1 MKVYYDSPDVMPCPA
16 PTGHAVRAAIAD
28 YREASSRLSEMDDGD
43 LDALYLASRD
53 WSLTKQKLT
62 TMVLVA
68 NGCNPLEGV
77 TCPVSIDLGDT
88 LVIVT
93 EHPNDMGN
101 PQGFNAP
108 LLVIVPKATV
118 VTVG

>member
-16 PTGHAVRAAIAD
+16 PTAHAVRAAIAE
-28 YREASSRLSEMDDGD
+28 YQEASSRLSEMDDGD
-43 LDALYLASRD
+43 LDALYLAARD
-53 WSLTKQKLT
+53 WSLIKQKLT
-62 TMVLVA
+62 TMVLVV
-68 NGCNPLEGV
+68 NGCDPLEGV
-77 TCPVSIDLGDT
+77 SSPVSIDLGDT

-108 LLVIVPKATV
+108 LLVIVSKARV
-118 VTVG
+118 VTVC

>member
-1 MKVYYDSPDVMPCPA
+1 MKVYYDSSDAMPCPA
-16 PTGHAVRAAIAD
+16 PTGHALRAAIAA
-28 YREASSRLSEMDDGD
+28 YQESSRRLSELDDGD
-43 LDALYLASRD
+43 LDALYLAARD
-53 WSLTKQKLT
+53 WSLIKQRLT
-62 TMVLVA
+62 TMVLVV
-68 NGCNPLEGV
+68 NGCDPFERV
-77 TCPVSIDLGDT
+77 SRPVSIDLGDT

-118 VTVG
+118 VTVF